1 MQRFVKQEK
10 RINKLLDKAYQ
21 VWYILDMTKAP
32 KKISVFFFQSE
43 TGKMPVREWLLG
55 LSTED
60 KKIIGEDIKTA
71 ELGWPVGMPVARPL
85 GDKLF
90 EVRSVIK
97 NGDQARIIFTIYKS
111 LMILLHGFIKKSKK
125 TPKRDLELA
134 KNRMKKFVQDA
145 KAKT

>member
-1 MQRFVKQEK
+1 M
-10 RINKLLDKAYQ
+10 LDKAYHL
-21 VWYILDMTKAP
+21 WYILDMTKIP
-32 KKISVFFFQSE
+32 KKISVFFFLSG

-60 KKIIGEDIKTA
+60 KKIIGEDIKTV
-71 ELGWPVGMPVARPL
+71 ELGWPVGMPVVRPL

-90 EVRSVIK
+90 EVRSVLK

-134 KNRMKKFVQDA
+134 KNRMRKFLQDS

>member
-1 MQRFVKQEK
+1 
-10 RINKLLDKAYQ
+10 
-21 VWYILDMTKAP
+21 
-32 KKISVFFFQSE
+32 VFFFLSD

-60 KKIIGEDIKTA
+60 KKIIGEDIKTV

-90 EVRSVIK
+90 EVRSVLK

-111 LMILLHGFIKKSKK
+111 LMILLHGFI
-125 TPKRDLELA
+125 L
-134 KNRMKKFVQDA
+134 QDS
-145 KAKT
+145 KAKI